1 MRVWVSLTLVLVTA
15 GTASAQSA
23 AQDPRPVSR
32 PSPDFLFERPQ
43 GTFGIRGSWVSGRNG
58 SDWYDFVSD
67 QLTIDKNDFISAGIG
82 LDGGITLTRRIDI
95 TIGLDYGQSTTDSE
109 YRRYVDNNRL
119 PIEQQ
124 TVLRNANISG
134 GLKFALTERGRDV
147 GRLAWVPRKVVPY
160 IGAGA
165 GAMWYQVR
173 QTGDFVDYVDLSVF
187 PDVFESE
194 GWTPSVH
201 VMGGV
206 DVRVL
211 RRAYVS
217 FDARYLWASG
227 DLGPDWIDFDPIDL
241 SGLRL
246 SAGIS
251 FIISEVR

>member
-1 MRVWVSLTLVLVTA
+1 MRVWVPLTLVLLMA
-15 GTASAQSA
+15 GVANAQSA
-23 AQDPRPVSR
+23 GQDPRPAPR
-32 PSPDFLFERPQ
+32 PSPDFLFGRPD
-43 GTFGIRGSWVSGRNG
+43 GTIGIRGSWVTGRNG

-67 QLTIDKNDFISAGIG
+67 QLTIEPKDFNAPGFG
-82 LDGGITLTRRIDI
+82 TDLGITLTDRIDLM
-95 TIGLDYGQSTTDSE
+95 IGFDYSQSTTNSE

-119 PIEQQ
+119 PIEQE
-124 TVLRNANISG
+124 TLLRGANIG
-134 GLKFALTERGRDV
+134 AGLKFALTERGRDV

-160 IGAGA
+160 VGAG
-165 GAMWYQVR
+165 GGMMWYQVR

-201 VMGGV
+201 ILGGV

-227 DLGPDWIDFDPIDL
+227 DLGRDWIDFDPIDL
-241 SGLRL
+241 SGFRL
-246 SAGIS
+246 SAGIN
-251 FIISEVR
+251 FIISEIR

>member
-1 MRVWVSLTLVLVTA
+1 MRMWVPFSLVLLMA
-15 GTASAQSA
+15 GAANAQSA
-23 AQDPRPVSR
+23 AQDPRPVPR

-43 GTFGIRGSWVSGRNG
+43 GTIGIRGSWVAGRNG

-67 QLTIDKNDFISAGIG
+67 QLTIEPKDFNGPG
-82 LDGGITLTRRIDI
+82 FGMDLGITLTNRIDLL
-95 TIGLDYGQSTTDSE
+95 IGFDYSQSTTDSE

-124 TVLRNANISG
+124 TRLRSANIGG
-134 GLKFALTERGRDV
+134 GLKFALTERGREV
-147 GRLAWVPRKVVPY
+147 GRLAWVARKFVPY
-160 IGAGA
+160 VGAG
-165 GAMWYQVR
+165 GGMLWYQVR
-173 QTGDFVDYVDLSVF
+173 QSGDFVDYVDLSVF

-201 VMGGV
+201 VLGGV

-227 DLGPDWIDFDPIDL
+227 DLGRDWIDFDPIDL
-241 SGLRL
+241 SGFRL
-246 SAGIS
+246 SAGIH
-251 FIISEVR
+251 FIISEIR

>member
-1 MRVWVSLTLVLVTA
+1 MRVWVTLTLVLLTA
-15 GTASAQSA
+15 GSASAQSA

-43 GTFGIRGSWVSGRNG
+43 GTFGIRGSWVLGRNG

-67 QLTIDKNDFISAGIG
+67 QLTVGF
-82 LDGGITLTRRIDI
+82 
-95 TIGLDYGQSTTDSE
+95 DYGQQTTHSE

-124 TVLRNANISG
+124 TLLRSANLGG

-147 GRLAWVPRKVVPY
+147 GRLAWVPRKLVPY
-160 IGAGA
+160 VGAGA
-165 GAMWYQVR
+165 GAMWYQLR
-173 QTGDFVDYVDLSVF
+173 QSGDFVDYVDLSVF

-227 DLGPDWIDFDPIDL
+227 DLGRDWIDFDPIDL

-246 SAGIS
+246 SAGIN
-251 FIISEVR
+251 FIISEMR